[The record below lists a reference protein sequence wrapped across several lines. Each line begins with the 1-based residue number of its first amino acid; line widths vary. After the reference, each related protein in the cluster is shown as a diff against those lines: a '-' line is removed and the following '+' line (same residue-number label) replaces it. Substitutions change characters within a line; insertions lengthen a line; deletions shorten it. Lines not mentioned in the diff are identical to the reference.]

1 MGQTERDRPDH
12 GTLAG
17 PADAPSSALP
27 PRRPRLLGS
36 RYALLERVASGGMA
50 SVWRARDDVL
60 DRLVAVKILHDHLAA
75 DDDFRARFR
84 REAVS
89 AAKLTHPNVIGLYD
103 TGRDGDYVYLV
114 MEYVDG
120 PTLKELMR
128 ARGTLSYGQAARIGE
143 AVARA
148 LAYAHTRG
156 VVHRDV
162 KPANILIGEDGAV
175 KVADFGIAKA
185 EEAVEDLTRTGMVLG
200 TAAYVAP
207 EQILGQQ
214 VAGAADQYA
223 LGVLLYESLTGRQ
236 PFKGDS
242 AVATAARRLEHD
254 PEPLRSL
261 RPDVP
266 ERLADAVTRAMA
278 RDPSD
283 RFPSTAGLAA
293 TLAAYADP
301 DSDPDARPV
310 ASPAD
315 HTPTVDLP
323 RQASR
328 RPHDTAD
335 LAVDAPRPS
344 LPPRPSRR
352 RGRRIGALVA
362 VIALAVVA
370 AGLAVTTGLLDAA
383 GGRPRGG
390 EQPPGSE
397 PLVGL
402 DVSRVESFDP
412 EGDGSENDDRL
423 AYLVDGDPATAWRTD
438 TYNSSAFGGLKG
450 GVGVRVDLG
459 AERQVEAVTLTTAT
473 PGIEFDVRVADTP
486 SDDLDDW
493 RPVATV
499 DQTGER
505 VGLGFDDPERTRH
518 VLIWLTGTLPDVAGG
533 YRAEISG
540 LTIRGRPA

>member
-1 MGQTERDRPDH
+1 MGQTERDQPDT

-17 PADAPSSALP
+17 PADPPPSALP
-27 PRRPRLLGS
+27 PGRPRLLGN
-36 RYALLERVASGGMA
+36 RYALLERIASGGMA
-50 SVWRARDDVL
+50 SVWRAHDDVL

-89 AAKLTHPNVIGLYD
+89 AAKLTHPNVIGLFD

-185 EEAVEDLTRTGMVLG
+185 EEAVDDLTRTGIVLG

-207 EQILGQQ
+207 EQILGLQ

-242 AVATAARRLEHD
+242 PVATAARRLEHE

-266 ERLADAVTRAMA
+266 QRLADAITRAMT
-278 RDPSD
+278 RDPAD

-293 TLAAYADP
+293 VLAAYADR
-301 DSDPDARPV
+301 DSDPTARPV
-310 ASPAD
+310 GTAD
-315 HTPTVDLP
+315 EAPTVDLP
-323 RQASR
+323 RHESR

-335 LAVDAPRPS
+335 LAAEPPRPK
-344 LPPRPSRR
+344 LPAAVPSRR
-352 RGRRIGALVA
+352 RARRIGALVA
-362 VIALAVVA
+362 VVVLAAVA

-390 EQPPGSE
+390 GSQGSD

-412 EGDGSENDDRL
+412 EGDGSENDDQL
-423 AYLVDGDPATAWRTD
+423 GYLVDDDPATAWPTD
-438 TYNSSAFGGLKG
+438 TYNSSAFGGLKD
-450 GVGVRVDLG
+450 GVGVRADLG
-459 AERQVEAVTLTTAT
+459 TRRRVEALTLTTAT

-486 SDDLDDW
+486 SDDLHDW

-505 VGLGFDDPERTRH
+505 VEVVFDDPERARH
-518 VLIWLTGTLPDVAGG
+518 VLVWLTGTLPEAGGG
-533 YRAEISG
+533 YRAEISD
-540 LTIRGRPA
+540 LTVRGRPA